1 MSLLKYIL
9 LTLLLYILLT
19 NMFIIVEP
27 MKNCIKYKK
36 SVKKSMKNING
47 IKDITKSIINKI
59 KKLRI
64 DIKNNK
70 KQTTSLYRELNKGG
84 KLKNT
89 ENKGKFEK
97 TGEKITP
104 SKIKAAKSMM

>member
-1 MSLLKYIL
+1 
-9 LTLLLYILLT
+9 
-19 NMFIIVEP
+19 MFIIVEP

-70 KQTTSLYRELNKGG
+70 KQTTS
-84 KLKNT
+84 
-89 ENKGKFEK
+89 
-97 TGEKITP
+97 
-104 SKIKAAKSMM
+104 